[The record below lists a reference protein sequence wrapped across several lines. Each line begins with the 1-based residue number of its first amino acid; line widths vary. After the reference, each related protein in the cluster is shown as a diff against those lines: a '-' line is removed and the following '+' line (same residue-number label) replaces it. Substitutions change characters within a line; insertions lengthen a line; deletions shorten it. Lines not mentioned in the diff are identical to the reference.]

1 MAVDNLQN
9 DSAFVTLD
17 DKENI
22 YGSPTRAVPK
32 PEKNIGI
39 DTHGDFLQAMI
50 DAGTSSQLDI
60 SKLESFL
67 NVSQNRNE
75 IYNMLDSMAEDAT
88 IAAVLEIYASEATEY
103 NDDGRIMWAESD
115 NSEITKYI
123 TFLLD
128 TMNVDKNIYK
138 WVYSLCK
145 YGDVYLRLYRESEYD
160 DPIFNVRADKVDKQR
175 DSLNEDVV
183 VKAFA
188 KNDKY
193 VHYIEQVP
201 NPAEMF
207 ELTRFGKTYGYIK
220 ADTGLSASQQLNGST
235 MSSFYRYNFKKK
247 DVEVYEATEFVH
259 ACLEDNGSRTP
270 EEVNIFMD
278 DGIDV
283 ENSTNKSYSYTV
295 RRGQSPLQAVFKAW
309 RELMLLQNSV
319 LLNRLT
325 KSSIVRVVGVEIGD
339 MPKESVGAHL
349 QGIKN
354 LMEQKAAINTGNSMT
369 EYTNPGPVE
378 NIIYVPTRNGIGN
391 ITTQQ
396 IGGDVDVKSLADLD
410 YFNDVVFGGLR
421 IPKQYMGRTDDS
433 TGFNGGTSLSIISSR
448 FAKYIKRV
456 QNTIIQAITDAI
468 NLMLIDKGLSNYI
481 NKFQLH
487 MLAPTTQEDID
498 RRDNMA
504 SRIGIIGDI
513 MNNLTEMEST
523 SAKLRVLKILLS
535 DVITNP
541 DILDTIQEQIDTM
554 EEQEDEGIGIES
566 EKSEE
571 EFTDTDFEPE
581 RSERPS
587 RPVER
592 ETDFSASSEIIEPNE
607 GTSMNLP
614 SPEDLGVDMT
624 DNNAEI

>member
-50 DAGTSSQLDI
+50 DAVTSSQLDI

-115 NSEITKYI
+115 DSEITKYI

-513 MNNLTEMEST
+513 MNNLAEMEST

-541 DILDTIQEQIDTM
+541 DILDTIQEQIDTI
-554 EEQEDEGIGIES
+554 EEQEDESIDIGS
-566 EKSEE
+566 EKAEE